1 MLHQV
6 PTSILHQVLT
16 SIQDHPFLEDAS
28 FTHFVSPDEVVYM
41 PDTLES
47 GRRICTE
54 IDYTH
59 IDYWLAYKNSVVAG
73 KIPNINPE
81 GWRSVAQLAD
91 ILGKPM
97 TNLTVLIV
105 DSSGADQMSFTQTLT
120 FFRRV
125 WFNYTFTN

>member
-1 MLHQV
+1 M
-6 PTSILHQVLT
+6 
-16 SIQDHPFLEDAS
+16 
-28 FTHFVSPDEVVYM
+28 VYM

-59 IDYWLAYKNSVVAG
+59 IGSRTRNSVVAG

-81 GWRSVAQLAD
+81 GWRSVAQLTD
-91 ILGKPM
+91 IFGKPM

-105 DSSGADQMSFTQTLT
+105 DSSGADQMSFTQTFT
-120 FFRRV
+120 FFSMQASV
-125 WFNYTFTN
+125 VQLHCH